1 MLSYM
6 IGKIISI
13 NKKSITLESNWTGYV
28 INVTNP
34 ESFELGKVKKIY
46 LHKHS
51 VISNKNNLVEDYY
64 GFTNYEEK
72 ELFLKLITLNGIGP
86 KTAAQ
91 ILRNDI
97 NLLKTFILN
106 KDIKSLSSLTSINER
121 IARQLVD
128 GITITSVNSVS
139 TSTKIA
145 ELVSALKSLG
155 YEKREIDLAISDKH
169 ISESNSDLSDLI
181 SNAIKIIASGETNGT
196 IKAQ

>member
-34 ESFELGKVKKIY
+34 ELFELGKVKKIY

-155 YEKREIDLAISDKH
+155 YEKREIDLAISDKQ

>member
-46 LHKHS
+46 LHKNS
-51 VISNKNNLVEDYY
+51 LISNNNNLVEDYY

>member
-13 NKKSITLESNWTGYV
+13 NKKSITLESNWTGFV

-46 LHKHS
+46 IHKHS

-64 GFTNYEEK
+64 GFANYEEK
-72 ELFLKLITLNGIGP
+72 EIFLKLIALNGIGP

-91 ILRNDI
+91 VLRNDI

-106 KDIKSLSSLTSINER
+106 KDIKNLSSLPSINER
-121 IARQLVD
+121 LAKQIID
-128 GITITSVNSVS
+128 GVNLTSLKTVP

-145 ELVSALKSLG
+145 ELVTALKSLG
-155 YEKREIDLAISDKH
+155 YEKREIDYVVSDKQ
-169 ISESNSDLSDLI
+169 IIESNLELSDLI
-181 SNAIKIIASGETNGT
+181 SNAIKIIATGEENGI
-196 IKAQ
+196 IKA